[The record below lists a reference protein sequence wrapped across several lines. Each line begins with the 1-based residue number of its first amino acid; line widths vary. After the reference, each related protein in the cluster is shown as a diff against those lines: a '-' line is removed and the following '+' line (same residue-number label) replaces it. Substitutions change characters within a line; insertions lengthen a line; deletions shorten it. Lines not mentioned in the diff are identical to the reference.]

1 MTSYWRHEHVV
12 HTYDIRVCV
21 RCDVEEWQHHENNSL
36 LYYFFGSSLAI
47 CILEHPEYYVTVAL

>member
-1 MTSYWRHEHVV
+1 MV